1 MEFKDAAQRW
11 DKRYREADGFLFG
24 EAPNAWLASQS
35 HWLEAH
41 AAAIRTQGRTP
52 ELLAI
57 ADGEGRNGVW
67 LAKSGWRVHSFDASE
82 VAIERAR
89 NFARRENVEL
99 KLSCADLQSWSW
111 PTGRWDAIVAIF
123 FQFASPQLRDAS
135 IAAAIGSLRPGGLLV
150 IEGYG
155 PRQMQYRTG
164 GPGILEHMYTSSLLL
179 DAFRNMDILAWR
191 DADLVIK
198 EGSGHDGRSHLLSAV
213 VRKLQA

>member
-24 EAPNAWLASQS
+24 EASNG
-35 HWLEAH
+35 WLETHSGWLDEH
-41 AAAIRTQGRTP
+41 AARIRTQGRVP

-67 LAKSGWRVHSFDASE
+67 LAKRGWQVQAFDASE

-89 NFARRENVEL
+89 SFARREAVEL
-99 KLSCADLQSWSW
+99 ALTRADLQGWSW
-111 PTGRWDAIVAIF
+111 PAERWDAIVAIF
-123 FQFASPQLRDAS
+123 FQFASPTLRDAT
-135 IAAAIGSLRPGGLLV
+135 IAGALNSLRPGGLLV

-155 PRQMQYRTG
+155 PRQMRFRTG

-179 DAFRNMDILAWR
+179 DAFRHLDILAWR
-191 DADLVIK
+191 DADATIK
-198 EGSGHDGRSHLLSAV
+198 EGTGHDGRSHLLSAV
-213 VRKLQA
+213 VRKP